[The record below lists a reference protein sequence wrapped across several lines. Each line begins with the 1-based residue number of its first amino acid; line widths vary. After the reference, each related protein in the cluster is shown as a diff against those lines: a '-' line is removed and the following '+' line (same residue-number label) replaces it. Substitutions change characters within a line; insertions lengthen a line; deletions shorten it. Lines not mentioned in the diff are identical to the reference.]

1 VPSPSDRY
9 ALESALARST
19 IGFEEAL
26 RRLRGSGRLDFAG
39 LGGGALSLLLTEAA
53 RRGAPPMLIVTPD
66 ADSALSCAAD
76 LRFFGVGSARGG
88 DASAS
93 AQDDALPVLRFP
105 VPDATPFLQVAV
117 DRKASMER
125 VAALS
130 HLAHGL
136 PWQFLV
142 APVAALLRK
151 VAPRAALRARSR
163 QIRVSDIVEREELLA
178 LLTDCGYL
186 RVPVVEDP
194 GSFAARGALLD
205 VYAPHADGPVRIELD
220 DELVAS
226 IKQFDP
232 DSQRATRALDH
243 VFVHPARQTLWDSA
257 SRQRARERVSDLCDS
272 FNLPSRKRSELLE
285 ELDAGRNVL
294 GMDAFLPAFHAELET
309 LFDYLPADLR
319 CVIVDPSALAGAA
332 ADELDRARRDRAARV
347 EEGPAYPLEALYGDL
362 HALREQLERHPCLAV
377 HTLAVAGEPGERESP
392 LSVFE
397 PQSLEQT
404 EQLGG
409 EDHAPLLA
417 RLKQLRKEGGRAHAL
432 LPLAESLNA
441 FVQAGLRVFVSSRT
455 RTQADR
461 IRGLLKSYDVDVDSR
476 IEGFTPERLRGPLAG
491 RVEVVIGEL
500 SRGFVL
506 GAAGVA
512 CVTEGEIFGE
522 RGARHAPRKAR
533 KTKAEAFLDDL
544 SALALGDY
552 VVHVE
557 HGIGRY
563 LGLEKKQM
571 PLSRYEELQGMKPVS
586 VEVLVVEY
594 LGGKLFLPVTRLNQI
609 QKYASAEGKAPR
621 LDKLGGQTF
630 SKTKARARDEVK
642 QLADDLLKVYAQRA
656 AATRPPLGEEPSYAE
671 FEASFPF
678 DETPDQTRAI
688 DDVLADLGKP
698 NVMDRVVCGDVGFG
712 KTEVA
717 MRAAFRA
724 ALAGRQVAV
733 LCPTT
738 VLAQQHAHTFAERM
752 AGYPIRIAQ
761 LSRFVVKEEQAQVL
775 AQLKE
780 GKIEIVIGTHRLLSK
795 DVHFKNLGLLVVDE
809 EQRFGV
815 AHKERIKVLKSQ
827 VDVLTLSATP
837 IPRTLQM
844 AVSGLRDLSL
854 ITTPPVDR
862 RAVRTFVTRWDP
874 HVIREAI
881 QREIARGGQ
890 TFVVHNRIESLAE
903 RGARIAQLVP
913 EARIA
918 MAHGQMN
925 EALLERVMSD
935 FVEGRYDVLC
945 ATAIIESGLDIPR
958 ANTIVIDRAESYGLS
973 QLYQLRGRVGRS
985 RERAYCYLVAPP
997 PSALSDEA
1005 RARISALERFTE
1017 LGSGFK
1023 VASLDLELRGA
1034 GDVLGAEQSGTVSSV
1049 GFDLFLKMLE
1059 EAVAE
1064 LRGDP
1069 VTHDI
1074 DPELNLETPL
1084 LLPDDYIEDVGVRL
1098 SFYKRLSGADSEQQ
1112 VEDIAEE
1119 MEDRFGPAPEA
1130 ARTFVRAMRLK
1141 PELRSL
1147 RVLGCEATRSRVT
1160 LHLADDAPLDV
1171 ARLVVLVTQ
1180 SRGRLKLT
1188 PDRKL
1193 SARFDEQAEDDAIE
1207 RASSFLDELSQ
1218 LRIDAAGG
1226 RKAAP
1231 RR

>member
-1 VPSPSDRY
+1 VAVPSDRFT
-9 ALESALARST
+9 LESALARST
-19 IGFEEAL
+19 IQLEEAA
-26 RRLRGSGRLDFAG
+26 RRLCGKARLDYVG
-39 LGGGALSLLLTEAA
+39 LPGGALSLLLTEAA
-53 RRGAPPMLIVTPD
+53 RKGAPPMLVIT
-66 ADSALSCAAD
+66 ADQDTAFACAED
-76 LRFFGVGSARGG
+76 LRFFGVSGALG
-88 DASAS
+88 
-93 AQDDALPVLRFP
+93 DDALPVLRFP
-105 VPDATPFLQVAV
+105 TPDTTPFLQVAA
-117 DRKASMER
+117 DRKSSMER
-125 VAALS
+125 VAALC

-142 APVAALLRK
+142 APVTALLRK
-151 VAPRAALRARSR
+151 VAPRAAMAERSR
-163 QIRVSDIVEREELLA
+163 RIQPADIVDRDELLGLFA
-178 LLTDCGYL
+178 DCGYL

-194 GSFAARGALLD
+194 GSFAARGSLLD
-205 VYAPHADGPVRIELD
+205 VYPPHAEGPVRIELD

-232 DSQRATRALDH
+232 DSQRAGKALDH
-243 VFVHPARQTLWDSA
+243 VFVHPARQTLWDEA
-257 SRQRARERVSDLCDS
+257 TKQHVRARISDLCDA
-272 FNLPSRKRSELLE
+272 FNLPSRKRSELLDD
-285 ELDAGRNVL
+285 LTSGRNVL
-294 GMDAFLPAFHAELET
+294 GIDALLPAFYDRLDT

-319 CVIVDPSALAGAA
+319 CVVVDPTRVATAA
-332 ADELDRARRDRAARV
+332 SEELERAHRDRAARL
-347 EEGPAYPLEALYGDL
+347 EEGPAYPVDTLYISS
-362 HALREQLERHPCLAV
+362 HALRDTLEAHPALSV
-377 HTLAVAGEPGERESP
+377 HALAVAGGTDERESP

-397 PQSLEQT
+397 AQSLEGT
-404 EQLGG
+404 ENLGG
-409 EDHAPLLA
+409 EDHAALLA
-417 RLKQLRKEGGRAHAL
+417 RLKQQRKEGGRSHAL
-432 LPLAESLNA
+432 LPLAESLKG
-441 FVQAGLRVFVSSRT
+441 FLESGLRVLVTART

-461 IRGLLKSYDVDVDSR
+461 IRTLLKSYGVPVLAQSQ
-476 IEGFTPERLRGPLAG
+476 EFAPEQLRGPIG
-491 RVEVVIGEL
+491 GKVETVVGGL

-506 GAAGVA
+506 GAAALA

-522 RGARHAPRKAR
+522 RASKAAAR
-533 KTKAEAFLDDL
+533 KPKKSKSEAFLDDL
-544 SALALGDY
+544 SALSRGDF

-571 PLSRYEELQGMKPVS
+571 PLSRYEELQGMRPVS

-594 LGGKLFLPVTRLNQI
+594 IGGKLFLPVTRLNQI

-630 SKTKARARDEVK
+630 SKTKQKARDEVK

-656 AATRPPLGEEPSYAE
+656 AATRPPLAGEEPAYAE
-671 FEASFPF
+671 FEASFAF

-688 DDVLADLGKP
+688 DDVLSDLEKP
-698 NVMDRVVCGDVGFG
+698 SVMDRVVCGDVGFG

-717 MRAAFRA
+717 MRAAFRVA
-724 ALAGRQVAV
+724 MAGRQVAV

-738 VLAQQHAHTFAERM
+738 VLAQQHANTFRERM

-761 LSRFVVKEEQAQVL
+761 LSRFVTKEEQAATL
-775 AQLKE
+775 AELKE
-780 GKIEIVIGTHRLLSK
+780 GKLEIVIGTHRILSK

-815 AHKERIKVLKSQ
+815 AHKERIKVLKAQ

-844 AVSGLRDLSL
+844 AVTGLRDLSL

-862 RAVRTFVTRWDP
+862 RAVRTFVTRWEP

-881 QREIARGGQ
+881 RREISRGGQ
-890 TFVVHNRIESLAE
+890 SFVVHNRVESLAE
-903 RGARIAQLVP
+903 RGARIQELVP

-935 FVEGRYDVLC
+935 FIEGRYDVLC

-958 ANTIVIDRAESYGLS
+958 ANTIIIDRADHYGLA

-997 PSALSDEA
+997 PSAMSEEA
-1005 RARISALERFTE
+1005 RLRIAALERFTE

-1034 GDVLGAEQSGTVSSV
+1034 GDVLGAEQSGAVSSV
-1049 GFDLFLKMLE
+1049 GFDMFLKMLE
-1059 EAVAE
+1059 ESIAE
-1064 LRGDP
+1064 LRGES
-1069 VTHDI
+1069 VTHEL

-1084 LLPDDYIEDVGVRL
+1084 LLPDDYIEDVGTRL
-1098 SFYKRLSGADSEQQ
+1098 SFYKRFSGAESEGQ
-1112 VEDIAEE
+1112 VESIAEE
-1119 MEDRFGPAPEA
+1119 MEDRFGPAPDA

-1141 PELRSL
+1141 PELREL
-1147 RVLGCEATRSRVT
+1147 KVLGCEATRTRVT
-1160 LHLADDAPLDV
+1160 LHLSDEAPLDV
-1171 ARLVVLVTQ
+1171 AGLVVMVTQ
-1180 SRGRLKLT
+1180 SKGRLKLT

-1193 SARFDEQAEDDAIE
+1193 SARFEEQAEGDAID
-1207 RASSFLDELSQ
+1207 RASAFLDELAK
-1218 LRIDAAGG
+1218 LRRD
-1226 RKAAP
+1226 
-1231 RR
+1231 

>member
-1 VPSPSDRY
+1 VSLPSDRFT
-9 ALESALARST
+9 LEAALAQSSLS
-19 IGFEEAL
+19 FEEAV
-26 RRLRGSGRLDFAG
+26 RRLTSAARIDYTGLPGS
-39 LGGGALSLLLTEAA
+39 ALSLLLTEGA
-53 RRGAPPMLIVTPD
+53 RRGAPPMLVITPD
-66 ADSALSCAAD
+66 QDSAFACAQD
-76 LRFFGVGSARGG
+76 LRFFGVSGA
-88 DASAS
+88 AAE
-93 AQDDALPVLRFP
+93 DALPVLRFP
-105 VPDATPFLQVAV
+105 SPDATPFLQVAV
-117 DRKASMER
+117 DRKSAMER
-125 VAALS
+125 AAALC

-136 PWQFLV
+136 PWQFV
-142 APVAALLRK
+142 VTPIAALLRR
-151 VAPRAALRARSR
+151 VAPRAALHARSR
-163 QIRVSDIVEREELLA
+163 RIQVADIVDREELLG
-178 LLTDCGYL
+178 LLADCGYL
-186 RVPVVEDP
+186 RVPVVEDA
-194 GSFAARGALLD
+194 GSYAVRGALLD
-205 VYAPHADGPVRIELD
+205 VYAPHAEGPVRIELD

-232 DSQRATRALDH
+232 DTQRAGKPLDH

-257 SRQRARERVSDLCDS
+257 TRQRARARISDLCDS

-285 ELDAGRNVL
+285 DLDAGRNVL
-294 GMDAFLPAFHAELET
+294 GIDALLPAFFEQLDT
-309 LFDYLPADLR
+309 LFDYLPRALR
-319 CVIVDPSALAGAA
+319 CVIVDPSAVARAA
-332 ADELDRARRDRAARV
+332 ADELERARRDRAARV
-347 EEGPAYPLEALYGDL
+347 QDGPAYAL
-362 HALREQLERHPCLAV
+362 EQLYLELPELRDQLRGHPVLAV
-377 HTLAVAGEPGERESP
+377 HTLAIAGAPEPDESP
-392 LSVFE
+392 LAEFE
-397 PQSLEQT
+397 AQELAQSQSL
-404 EQLGG
+404 GA
-409 EDHAPLLA
+409 EDHATLLA
-417 RLKQLRKEGGRAHAL
+417 RLRQLRKEGGGAHAL
-432 LPLAESLNA
+432 VPLAERLRA
-441 FVQAGLRVFVSSRT
+441 FLEAGLRVFVTTRT

-461 IRGLLKSYDVDVDSR
+461 IRGLLKSYGVEVDARS
-476 IEGFTPERLRGPLAG
+476 EGFAPERLKGVPPG
-491 RVEVVIGEL
+491 RVEVVMGEL

-506 GAAGVA
+506 GAAGLA
-512 CVTEGEIFGE
+512 FVTEQEIFGE
-522 RGARHAPRKAR
+522 RGVKHAQRKAR
-533 KTKAEAFLDDL
+533 KTKADAFLDDL
-544 SALALGDY
+544 SALSQGDY

-571 PLSRYEELQGMKPVS
+571 PLSRYEQLQGMTPVS

-642 QLADDLLKVYAQRA
+642 QLADDLLKIYAQRA
-656 AATRPPLGEEPSYAE
+656 AASRPPLAADEPTYAE
-671 FEASFPF
+671 FEAAFPF

-688 DDVLADLGKP
+688 EDVLSDLAKP
-698 NVMDRVVCGDVGFG
+698 RVMDRVVCGDVGFG

-738 VLAQQHAHTFAERM
+738 VLAQQHVNTFRERM
-752 AGYPIRIAQ
+752 ASYPVRIAQ
-761 LSRFVVKEEQAQVL
+761 LSRFVSKEEQAATL

-780 GKIEIVIGTHRLLSK
+780 GKLDIVIGTHRILSK
-795 DVHFKNLGLLVVDE
+795 DVHFKQLGLLVVDE

-815 AHKERIKVLKSQ
+815 AHKERIKLLKAQ

-837 IPRTLQM
+837 IPRTLQL
-844 AVSGLRDLSL
+844 AVAGLRDLSL
-854 ITTPPVDR
+854 ITTAPLDR
-862 RAVRTFVTRWDP
+862 RAVRTFVTRWDG

-881 QREIARGGQ
+881 QRELARGGQ
-890 TFVVHNRIESLAE
+890 AFVVHNRIESLHE
-903 RGARIAQLVP
+903 RAARIQELVP

-918 MAHGQMN
+918 LAHGQMN
-925 EALLERVMSD
+925 ETLLERVMTD
-935 FVEGRYDVLC
+935 FIEGRYDVLC

-958 ANTIVIDRAESYGLS
+958 ANTIVIDRADTYGLS
-973 QLYQLRGRVGRS
+973 QLYQLRGRVGRA
-985 RERAYCYLVAPP
+985 RERAYCYLIAPP

-1049 GFDLFLKMLE
+1049 GLDLFLKMLE
-1059 EAVAE
+1059 EAIAE
-1064 LRGDP
+1064 LRGAA
-1069 VTHDI
+1069 VTHQI

-1098 SFYKRLSGADSEQQ
+1098 SFYKRLSGAESEQQ

-1130 ARTFVRAMRLK
+1130 ARAFVRAMRLK
-1141 PELRSL
+1141 PELRAL

-1160 LHLADDAPLDV
+1160 LHLADDAPIDV
-1171 ARLVVLVTQ
+1171 GRLVVLVTQ

-1193 SARFDEQAEDDAIE
+1193 SARFDEQDEGDAIE
-1207 RASSFLDELSQ
+1207 RAWAFLDELSK
-1218 LRIDAAGG
+1218 LRVDA
-1226 RKAAP
+1226 
-1231 RR
+1231 

>member
-1 VPSPSDRY
+1 LHAAGHGLHERIVSSPSDRF
-9 ALESALARST
+9 ALESALVRST
-19 IGFEEAL
+19 ISFDEATRQL
-26 RRLRGSGRLDFAG
+26 CGKSRLDFTGVA
-39 LGGGALSLLLTEAA
+39 GGALSLLLTQAA
-53 RRGAPPMLIVTPD
+53 RRGAPPTLVITAD
-66 ADSALSCAAD
+66 ADGAFACAED
-76 LRFFGVGSARGG
+76 LRFFGVTG
-88 DASAS
+88 ASG
-93 AQDDALPVLRFP
+93 DDALPVLRFP
-105 VPDATPFLQVAV
+105 APDPTPFLQVAV

-125 VAALS
+125 VAALC

-142 APVAALLRK
+142 APVGALLRK
-151 VAPRAALRARSR
+151 VAPRRALYERSR
-163 QIRVSDIVEREELLA
+163 RIGVTDIVDRQELLG
-178 LLTDCGYL
+178 LLADCGYL

-194 GSFAARGALLD
+194 GSFAARGSLLD
-205 VYAPHADGPVRIELD
+205 VYAPHAEGPVRIELD

-232 DSQRATRALDH
+232 DSQRATKVLDH
-243 VFVHPARQTLWDSA
+243 VFVHPARQTVWDA
-257 SRQRARERVSDLCDS
+257 STRQHARERISDLCDS
-272 FNLPSRKRSELLE
+272 FNLPSRKRSELLD
-285 ELDAGRNVL
+285 ELDSGRNVL
-294 GMDAFLPAFHAELET
+294 GMDALLPAFFDRLDS
-309 LFDYLPADLR
+309 LFAYLPADLR
-319 CVIVDPSALAGAA
+319 CVIVDPSAVAEAA
-332 ADELDRARRDRAARV
+332 KDELERAQRDRAARV
-347 EEGPAYPLEALYGDL
+347 EDGPAYPVDALYLDS
-362 HALREQLERHPCLAV
+362 HALRDALESHPSLSV
-377 HTLAVAGEPGERESP
+377 HTLAVAGEPDETESP

-397 PQSLEQT
+397 ARSLEHTQN
-404 EQLGG
+404 LGG
-409 EDHAPLLA
+409 EDHAALLS
-417 RLKQLRKEGGRAHAL
+417 RLKQLRKEGGHSHAL
-432 LPLAESLNA
+432 APLADSLRG
-441 FVQAGLRVFVSSRT
+441 FLEAGLRVFMTSRT

-461 IRGLLKSYDVDVDSR
+461 IRGLLKSYGVPVDTHS
-476 IEGFTPERLRGPLAG
+476 ESFTPARLKGPFAG
-491 RVEVVIGEL
+491 KVEVVVGGL

-506 GAAGVA
+506 GVAGIA
-512 CVTEGEIFGE
+512 CITEGEIFGE
-522 RGARHAPRKAR
+522 RSAKHGPRKAR
-533 KTKAEAFLDDL
+533 KTKAETFLDDL
-544 SALALGDY
+544 SALSHGDY

-594 LGGKLFLPVTRLNQI
+594 VGGKLFLPVTRLNQV

-656 AATRPPLGEEPSYAE
+656 AATRPPLASDEPSYAE

-688 DDVLADLGKP
+688 DDVLSDLTKP
-698 NVMDRVVCGDVGFG
+698 TVMDRVVCGDVGFG

-724 ALAGRQVAV
+724 ALGGKQVAM

-738 VLAQQHAHTFAERM
+738 VLAQQHTHTFRERM

-761 LSRFVVKEEQAQVL
+761 LSRFVSREEQGRTL

-780 GKIEIVIGTHRLLSK
+780 GKVEILIGTHRILSK

-844 AVSGLRDLSL
+844 AVTGLRDLSL

-881 QREIARGGQ
+881 QREISRGGQ
-890 TFVVHNRIESLAE
+890 SFVVHNRIESLAE
-903 RGARIAQLVP
+903 RGARIQELVP
-913 EARIA
+913 DARIA

-925 EALLERVMSD
+925 ESMLERVMTD

-958 ANTIVIDRAESYGLS
+958 ANTIIIDRADTYGLS

-985 RERAYCYLVAPP
+985 RERAYCYLIAPP
-997 PSALSDEA
+997 PSAMSGEA
-1005 RARISALERFTE
+1005 RARIAALERFTE

-1034 GDVLGAEQSGTVSSV
+1034 GDVLGAEQSGTVSAV

-1064 LRGDP
+1064 LRGSV
-1069 VTHDI
+1069 VTHEI

-1084 LLPDDYIEDVGVRL
+1084 LLPDDYIDDVGVRL
-1098 SFYKRLSGADSEQQ
+1098 SFYKRFSGAESEQQ

-1160 LHLADDAPLDV
+1160 LHLADDAPIDV
-1171 ARLVVLVTQ
+1171 GRLVVLVTQ

-1193 SARFDEQAEDDAIE
+1193 SARFDERDEGDAIE
-1207 RASSFLDELSQ
+1207 RAVTFLEELAR
-1218 LRIDAAGG
+1218 LRLDA
-1226 RKAAP
+1226 
-1231 RR
+1231 